1 MHTVV
6 VCGCI
11 TIKGGLA
18 LCRGDGR
25 FLFVT
30 IKHIGLFLFTHFLKI
45 LPRYIR
51 ASIFLTEIFFRHV
64 GSPSYSIA
72 IVEGVIY
79 DVRQVVDLY
88 IVETFKRPVVR
99 DE

>member
-11 TIKGGLA
+11 IIKGGLA
-18 LCRGDGR
+18 LCRSEGSL
-25 FLFVT
+25 LFGT
-30 IKHIGLFLFTHFLKI
+30 DKHIGLFLFTHFINI
-45 LPRYIR
+45 LRRYLSE
-51 ASIFLTEIFFRHV
+51 SIFPTEIFFRHV
-64 GSPSYSIA
+64 GSPGYGIA
-72 IVEGVIY
+72 IEEGVIY

-88 IVETFKRPVVR
+88 IVETFERPVVR